1 MGVYIKGMKIP
12 TNCFECGFSHHS
24 VDDGYYDFEY
34 CGANNAEFN
43 NAYDSTKPHI
53 NPFEEKLKTCPLVP
67 VPPHGRL
74 IDADAFTKDECNNC
88 DGACEA
94 LPCDCL
100 NCKADCRCDFMKDIA
115 DAPTII
121 PAEEGE

>member
-1 MGVYIKGMKIP
+1 MSGVYIKGMEMPKNCCECLLAKLSP
-12 TNCFECGFSHHS
+12 TGESLLCNYTLS
-24 VDDGYYDFEY
+24 VVPWDDKSFD
-34 CGANNAEFN
+34 
-43 NAYDSTKPHI
+43 
-53 NPFEEKLKTCPLVP
+53 CPLIP
-67 VPPHGRL
+67 VPDHGRL

-115 DAPTII
+115 IAPTII
-121 PAEEGE
+121 PAEEGEG

>member
-1 MGVYIKGMKIP
+1 MSVLIRGMKMPI
-12 TNCFECGFSHHS
+12 NCMLCPFCVEEA
-24 VDDGYYDFEY
+24 DP
-34 CGANNAEFN
+34 ANGEMCVVTGTLMSPCTRERLDN
-43 NAYDSTKPHI
+43 
-53 NPFEEKLKTCPLVP
+53 CPIVP

-100 NCKADCRCDFMKDIA
+100 NCEANCRCDFIKDVA

-121 PAEEGE
+121 EAEEVSE